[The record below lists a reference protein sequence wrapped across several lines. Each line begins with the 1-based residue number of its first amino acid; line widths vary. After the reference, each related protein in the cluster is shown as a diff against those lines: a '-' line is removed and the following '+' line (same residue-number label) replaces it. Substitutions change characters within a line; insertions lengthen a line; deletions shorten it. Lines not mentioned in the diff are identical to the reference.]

1 MKIAGY
7 LYKVVNIE
15 EDEVSDSELILVTLT
30 VEPATKM
37 ILKINKV
44 KELRGKDFEYHS
56 TKEPILYPPII
67 YYTRHK
73 KKPEEIIRTGDL
85 IKADR
90 DEKGHFKVIEINP
103 DIY

>member
-44 KELRGKDFEYHS
+44 KELLNRK
-56 TKEPILYPPII
+56 
-67 YYTRHK
+67 
-73 KKPEEIIRTGDL
+73 
-85 IKADR
+85 
-90 DEKGHFKVIEINP
+90 
-103 DIY
+103 